1 MLDNPQTNKEIPAA
15 YMLNRTE
22 RAIGF
27 AAGFADGKIAK
38 QKQIVEMIQNIRQ
51 TWVRPNALNFDKEL
65 RLIIEKIES
74 LDEQR

>member
-1 MLDNPQTNKEIPAA
+1 MKMLDNPQTTKEIPAA
-15 YMLNRTE
+15 YRTNSIE
-22 RAIGF
+22 Y
-27 AAGFADGKIAK
+27 AAGFVDGKRAK
-38 QKQIVEMIQNIRQ
+38 QKQVVDMIQNIRD